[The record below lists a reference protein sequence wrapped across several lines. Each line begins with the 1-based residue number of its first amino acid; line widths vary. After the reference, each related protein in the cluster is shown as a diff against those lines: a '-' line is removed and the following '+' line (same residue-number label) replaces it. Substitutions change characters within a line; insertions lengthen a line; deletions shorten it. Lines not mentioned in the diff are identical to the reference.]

1 MSCLKVTL
9 LDCVLCVFLVC
20 TTIRQNMIHKISCKK
35 CHLHHAAMSDS
46 IDTGG
51 WDQTGM
57 FSVIIQDIVNVCEK

>member
-1 MSCLKVTL
+1 
-9 LDCVLCVFLVC
+9 
-20 TTIRQNMIHKISCKK
+20 MIHKISCKK

-57 FSVIIQDIVNVCEK
+57 FSVIIQDIINVCEK